1 MMPPSIVYNNNHLT
15 AFAMSPEKK
24 LQERLKCIGI
34 KRLST
39 LCDKGAVSNANC
51 PQYPDMLSG
60 WGMKCD
66 RVFNVRRYPH
76 CTPRTVLLEMTFVFK
91 PEVNVIS
98 FC

>member
-51 PQYPDMLSG
+51 PQYPDMLSVSRSRG
-60 WGMKCD
+60 I
-66 RVFNVRRYPH
+66 PH
-76 CTPRTVLLEMTFVFK
+76 SGPKEF
-91 PEVNVIS
+91 PS
-98 FC
+98 